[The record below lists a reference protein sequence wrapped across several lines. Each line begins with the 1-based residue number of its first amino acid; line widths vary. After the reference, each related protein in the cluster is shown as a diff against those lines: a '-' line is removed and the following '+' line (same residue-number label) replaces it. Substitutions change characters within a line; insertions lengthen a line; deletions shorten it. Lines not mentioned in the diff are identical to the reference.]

1 MNFHFQLNSPIEVND
16 LSFFFY
22 WQFNSPIEVNDLFFF
37 FLIFIGILL
46 IYNVVLLSGVQQ
58 SEFVIHIHIYTF

>member
-16 LSFFFY
+16 LSFFFN
-22 WQFNSPIEVNDLFFF
+22 WQFNYPIEVNDLFL

-46 IYNVVLLSGVQQ
+46 IYYVVLLSGVQQ
-58 SEFVIHIHIYTF
+58 SEFVIHIHIFTF